1 MAKKRTRKTAN
12 RSKRV
17 TRVKTSKRAKARKRR
32 KAITRRYEEAEAELR
47 RARQDSL
54 VLRAEAA
61 AWAAQ
66 TREQLWASLHAESTQ
81 LLEQHRTEARVAA
94 DGIRAAAHAESRAT
108 LAEAALEAERLV
120 RQAEGETSRIRHAVL
135 AERDRVRQ
143 EAYAERARLID
154 AAAAET
160 VDMRRRAVEEIAVLI
175 ERLTAAREPQTP
187 AATPAPAPIEAVPQ
201 PLHWVAP
208 IPPEEHDEPDEAAV
222 VTRTETD
229 ALGQRRRRWPFR
241 WRRTIASESTRAA

>member
-1 MAKKRTRKTAN
+1 
-12 RSKRV
+12 
-17 TRVKTSKRAKARKRR
+17 TSKRAKARKRR

-120 RQAEGETSRIRHAVL
+120 RQAEGEASRIRHAVL

-143 EAYAERARLID
+143 DAYAERARLTD

-160 VDMRRRAVEEIAVLI
+160 ADMRRRAVEEIAVLI

-187 AATPAPAPIEAVPQ
+187 AATPAPIEAVPQ

-222 VTRTETD
+222 V
-229 ALGQRRRRWPFR
+229 
-241 WRRTIASESTRAA
+241 